1 MARTS
6 KGFSA
11 DSRASTGQNKC
22 KTRKFEGQKKT
33 NKDKPRTRRGPIKT
47 CERQPPRESAIL
59 LIIDCKVNSK
69 SFI

>member
-6 KGFSA
+6 KGFCA
-11 DSRASTGQNKC
+11 DSRASTGQNKG
-22 KTRKFEGQKKT
+22 KTRTFESQKKT
-33 NKDKPRTRRGPIKT
+33 NKDKPRTSRGPKRT